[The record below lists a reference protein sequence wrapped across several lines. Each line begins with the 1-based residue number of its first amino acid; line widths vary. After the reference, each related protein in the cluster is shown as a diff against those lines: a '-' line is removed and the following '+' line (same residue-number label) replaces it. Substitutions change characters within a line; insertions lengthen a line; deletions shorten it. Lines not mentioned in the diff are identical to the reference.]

1 MDIHSAIKFGT
12 KSNVKTPQEALDR
25 PAQTPPPKQESRE
38 VKQVVEEQVSTPS
51 SPPVIPV
58 PPPVQTAHQAPTPP
72 PPTLQMIDEVPAPL
86 VFKAVDLNIAGTN
99 HRINCPADE
108 VSQLE
113 KAGEF
118 INDKIREIRHETKGK
133 NLSNEELLVLICLEL
148 YDSQESLRVER
159 RNQLSDN
166 ERARALIE
174 KINEN
179 ARSVL

>member
-12 KSNVKTPQEALDR
+12 KSNVKATQETPKSTQTPPATHDGKETWQEPDEETKPMPQASSAV
-25 PAQTPPPKQESRE
+25 PTPTPPPKQNL
-38 VKQVVEEQVSTPS
+38 VVDEPIS
-51 SPPVIPV
+51 SAV
-58 PPPVQTAHQAPTPP
+58 P
-72 PPTLQMIDEVPAPL
+72 

-148 YDSQESLRVER
+148 YDVQESLRAER

>member
-12 KSNVKTPQEALDR
+12 KSNVKTPQEV
-25 PAQTPPPKQESRE
+25 PKPTQNPPPKYDDKEARQEV
-38 VKQVVEEQVSTPS
+38 VKQENLAPQT
-51 SPPVIPV
+51 SPTMPAHQV
-58 PPPVQTAHQAPTPP
+58 PPPKSNQV
-72 PPTLQMIDEVPAPL
+72 IDEPVLSAVPA
-86 VFKAVDLNIAGTN
+86 FKTINLNIAGTN
-99 HRINCPADE
+99 HRINCPIDE
-108 VSQLE
+108 LAQLE
-113 KAGEF
+113 RAGEF
-118 INDKIREIRHETKGK
+118 INDKIREIRHDTKGK

>member
-12 KSNVKTPQEALDR
+12 KSNVKTPQEM
-25 PAQTPPPKQESRE
+25 PKPTQNPPPKHDDKEARQEV
-38 VKQVVEEQVSTPS
+38 VKQENSAPQT
-51 SPPVIPV
+51 SPTMPVHQV
-58 PPPVQTAHQAPTPP
+58 PPPKSNQV
-72 PPTLQMIDEVPAPL
+72 IDEPVLSAVPA
-86 VFKAVDLNIAGTN
+86 FKAINLNIAGTN
-99 HRINCPADE
+99 HRINCPIDE
-108 VSQLE
+108 LAQLE
-113 KAGEF
+113 RAGEF
-118 INDKIREIRHETKGK
+118 INDKIREIRHDTKGK

>member
-12 KSNVKTPQEALDR
+12 KSNVKTPQEM
-25 PAQTPPPKQESRE
+25 PKPTQNPPPKHDDKEARQEV
-38 VKQVVEEQVSTPS
+38 VKQENSAPQT
-51 SPPVIPV
+51 SPTMPAHQV
-58 PPPVQTAHQAPTPP
+58 PPPTKSNQV
-72 PPTLQMIDEVPAPL
+72 IDEPVLSAVPA
-86 VFKAVDLNIAGTN
+86 FKAINLNIAGTN
-99 HRINCPADE
+99 HRINCPVEE
-108 VSQLE
+108 VAQLE
-113 KAGEF
+113 RAGEF
-118 INDKIREIRHETKGK
+118 INDKIREIRHDTKGK